1 MSFLSFLTP
10 ILFIFSL
17 FPLVTSSL
25 NYEERGT
32 VAHSEWDNTGVY
44 STVA

>member
-10 ILFIFSL
+10 ILSLFFSL
-17 FPLVTSSL
+17 ATGSL
-25 NYEERGT
+25 NYEERGKF
-32 VAHSEWDNTGVY
+32 AHSEWDNTGVY